1 MFETRQ
7 KQNWNYTWPGIFGVV
22 IIIIAVFQIVRVNPP
37 DRPVGDTEN
46 RKVWTE
52 GELLRGRA
60 VVPAN
65 GYLSFPLNLNRRA
78 NFSAVFTT
86 GRSEVRIVSAII
98 RAEDF
103 NMWKSGEDV
112 EPVSTT
118 GKVPRGVVKRV
129 LEPGMYLFVL
139 DNRAGDAE
147 IVLEDT
153 EIKVD

>member
-1 MFETRQ
+1 M
-7 KQNWNYTWPGIFGVV
+7 V